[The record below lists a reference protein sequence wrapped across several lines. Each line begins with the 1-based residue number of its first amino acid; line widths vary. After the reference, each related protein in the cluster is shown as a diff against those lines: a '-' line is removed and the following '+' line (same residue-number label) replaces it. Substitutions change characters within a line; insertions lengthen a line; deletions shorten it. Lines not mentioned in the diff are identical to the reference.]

1 MEEGRPAQ
9 GPGSKAGPR
18 GAPAAAVPPD
28 LGRIARRRRR
38 LPRNEWGPC
47 RSRPRDAAAP
57 STAGAGSPFPAAS
70 FAQRGGAQP
79 WGRPE
84 PSRVQPDGRW
94 RSRCRAVLR
103 SWGDPPDVVA
113 ACVCLGLG
121 RASPHPVL
129 VRYTG
134 RTPALEV
141 LQGLGL
147 ERRAPRLA

>member
-57 STAGAGSPFPAAS
+57 SAAGAGSPFPAAS
-70 FAQRGGAQP
+70 FAQRGSLAVGQA
-79 WGRPE
+79 
-84 PSRVQPDGRW
+84 
-94 RSRCRAVLR
+94 RAL
-103 SWGDPPDVVA
+103 PCA
-113 ACVCLGLG
+113 A
-121 RASPHPVL
+121 R
-129 VRYTG
+129 R
-134 RTPALEV
+134 ALEEPVPRCVKV
-141 LQGLGL
+141 LG
-147 ERRAPRLA
+147 